1 MSDKPAMKQKH
12 SILLSII
19 IPVYNVED
27 YLQEC
32 LDSILLKSGLTNNVE
47 VLLINDGSN
56 DNSKAICE
64 KYATEY
70 GIVHT
75 YTKKMVG

>member
-56 DNSKAICE
+56 VF
-64 KYATEY
+64 
-70 GIVHT
+70 G
-75 YTKKMVG
+75 